1 MLKIGKLFCILLL
14 FPVVVKAQLVRY
26 DEGAVY
32 IKGLTLLQ
40 DANDPLKYYY
50 LPRYPRL
57 AKKDDGSYEFL
68 CLKYKSDKVEN
79 SGGLFH
85 ALIEFS
91 LEDSVLQ
98 FCNSELQKIVPGAK
112 VAGQVP
118 LREAK
123 KDDKSDDDVQSSF
136 EIVSAILTNKN
147 GKDAMT
153 RSVVSSGHAPFTPG
167 SKAAVAA
174 LLNTAGST
182 LLWNSFT
189 GPTTDVSIGI
199 NGYYEAMT
207 RAYNATVTADMRI
220 VYRHFSEMSSVQKN
234 YDKTQ
239 IRRVLDTL
247 MKKGTIK
254 VEVADRSAGL
264 DVKTS
269 DMEGILSMI
278 TTKLTELMFDS
289 KTGWSANP
297 EIEDPNLGFNPK
309 GRQGE
314 RTGAISE
321 AIGAIG
327 DMTAD
332 VMAAMPVVGWFS
344 RKRNTNPKYITDN
357 QYVLKDI
364 TKIRSNTFYLNLSKS
379 VSIKV
384 PYHTAGNLNTLFD
397 RLGNDKNYFRI
408 VNMDDPDFED
418 AKVVVQVDGEYT
430 EAFDDIINFVTVNL
444 RKKYPGGQSD
454 VTKQLLIN
462 SKDLKKD
469 VTLKEIIYPRL
480 GIKTDWQNYEYQ
492 VMWSFRGL
500 PNPVRIPANE
510 NQWLKGNQLGIS
522 LVPPLVKDVIELDAD
537 RQLFMSNGIASV
549 SINFASVMAGERKV
563 VRSVVLRA
571 DDKSSTSK
579 IIIYHDKGSP
589 VVYQPTWYSKE
600 NGTAVMDMQVLNG
613 YYIFL
618 LPPAAD
624 KFSK

>member
-1 MLKIGKLFCILLL
+1 MLKIGKLFCVMLL
-14 FPVVVKAQLVRY
+14 FSVGVKAQLVRY

-40 DANDPLKYYY
+40 DAGDPLKYYY

-57 AKKDDGSYEFL
+57 ATREDGTYEFL

-91 LEDSVLQ
+91 LHDSVIQ
-98 FCNSELQKIVPGAK
+98 FCNSELQKIVPGARI
-112 VAGQVP
+112 AGQVP

-123 KDDKSDDDVQSSF
+123 KDDKSEDDVQSSF
-136 EIVSAILTNKN
+136 EIVSAILTTKN

-174 LLNTAGST
+174 LLNPAGST

-189 GPTTDVSIGI
+189 GPTSDVSVGI

-207 RAYNATVTADMRI
+207 RAYNATVTADMQI
-220 VYRHFSEMSSVQKN
+220 IYRHFSELSSVQKD

-239 IRRVLDTL
+239 IRKVLDTL
-247 MKKGTIK
+247 RKNGTIK
-254 VEVADRSAGL
+254 VEVADRSVGL
-264 DVKTS
+264 EVKTS
-269 DMEGILSMI
+269 DMEGVLSMI

-289 KTGWSANP
+289 KTGWSTNP
-297 EIEDPNLGFNPK
+297 EVEDPNLGFNPK
-309 GRQGE
+309 GRRGE
-314 RTGAISE
+314 RNGPIAE

-327 DMTAD
+327 DVSAD

-344 RKRNTNPKYITDN
+344 RKRDTDPKYATDN

-364 TKIRSNTFYLNLSKS
+364 TKIRSNKFYLNLSKS

-384 PYHTAGNLNTLFD
+384 PYHTAGNLNVLFD
-397 RLGNDKNYFRI
+397 RLGTDKRYFRI

-418 AKVVVQVDGEYT
+418 ARIIVQVDGEFT
-430 EAFDDIINFVTVNL
+430 EAFDDIINFVTVNF
-444 RKKYPGGQSD
+444 RKKYENGQSD
-454 VTKQLLIN
+454 ITKQLLIN

-480 GIKTDWQNYEYQ
+480 GMKTDWQNYEYQ
-492 VMWSFRGL
+492 LIWSFRGL

-522 LVPPLVKDVIELDAD
+522 LIPPLVKEVIELDAD
-537 RQLFMSNGIASV
+537 RQVFINNSIASV
-549 SINFASVMAGERKV
+549 NINFASVQAGERKV

-589 VVYQPTWYSKE
+589 VVYQPTWYSKD
-600 NGTAVMDMQVLNG
+600 NGTAVMDMKVLNG
-613 YYIFL
+613 FYLFM
-618 LPPAAD
+618 LPPASD
-624 KFSK
+624 KFIK